1 MFVTSLSKLSVADQD
16 LRLRKGRII
25 MIYGTLIVMP
35 FVILIVTMLV
45 VMILIERLI
54 VGKIAIVILI

>member
-1 MFVTSLSKLSVADQD
+1 MDEMDARNVCEITVKLSLADQD
-16 LRLRKGRII
+16 LRFWKGRII

-45 VMILIERLI
+45 
-54 VGKIAIVILI
+54 GYDFD

>member
-1 MFVTSLSKLSVADQD
+1 
-16 LRLRKGRII
+16 
-25 MIYGTLIVMP
+25 MP

-45 VMILIERLI
+45 VLILIEGLT

>member
-1 MFVTSLSKLSVADQD
+1 MWMTSQSKLSVADQD
-16 LRLRKGRII
+16 LRLWKGRII

-45 VMILIERLI
+45 VLILIEGLT